1 MNFTT
6 GARLPEP
13 WSFEMPWRG
22 PNGRRRARLRTG
34 TIPARLTDMPQLESF
49 LCSSAAIEH
58 GFYAFF
64 MCAMGAAI
72 IAAT

>member
-1 MNFTT
+1 
-6 GARLPEP
+6 
-13 WSFEMPWRG
+13 
-22 PNGRRRARLRTG
+22 
-34 TIPARLTDMPQLESF
+34 MPQLESF

-64 MCAMGAAI
+64 MCAKGAAI